1 MASRTVIVFGP
12 TGGVGSA
19 VARTAG
25 ELGAKVILAMRDT
38 KKPIPGFDPEKE
50 KQSGFERVQAD
61 LTKPDT
67 VRDAVKTSGAKYA
80 FLYLAH
86 GMPDGMKPTI
96 EALKSAGI
104 ELVVFLSS
112 FTIQKDLRA
121 IQPDE
126 FISYIHALVE
136 INLEEIFGAD
146 RVVAVRAG
154 CFASNAVQHKPE
166 LDKGE
171 VKLYA
176 PNAKIDNIVPEDIGR
191 VCGTV
196 LAKGPQDEQRTIYLY
211 GPRLMSQADSVGI
224 LAKGLGKSPKVVS
237 ISEQDAHRMYVEERG
252 FPEPIAKYTIDRF
265 GIPETGKFQLLGYPI
280 EEEHLSN
287 IQKYSGK
294 EATTFEDWVQQ
305 NKHIFV

>member
-38 KKPIPGFDPEKE
+38 KKPIPGLDIEKE
-50 KQSGFERVQAD
+50 KQSSFERVQAD

-67 VRDAVKTSGAKYA
+67 VRDAVKTSGAKHA
-80 FLYLAH
+80 FIYLAH
-86 GMPDGMKPTI
+86 GMPDGMKSTI

-112 FTIQKDLRA
+112 FTVQNDPRA

-126 FISYIHALVE
+126 FISYIHAQVE
-136 INLEEIFGAD
+136 ISLEEVFGAD
-146 RVVAVRAG
+146 RVVSVRAG
-154 CFASNAVQHKPE
+154 CFASNTVQHKPE

-171 VKLYA
+171 VKLYV

-196 LAKGPQDEQRTIYLY
+196 LVKGPQDEQRAIYLY
-211 GPRLMSQADSVGI
+211 GPKIMSQADSVET
-224 LAKGLGKSPKVVS
+224 LAKALGKSPKVVS
-237 ISEQDAHRMYVEERG
+237 INEQDALKMYVEERG
-252 FPEPIAKYTIDRF
+252 YPEPIAKYMLGRYAM
-265 GIPETGKFQLLGYPI
+265 PQTGKFQLLGYSI

-287 IQKYSGK
+287 VQKYSGK

-305 NKHIFV
+305 NKQIFV